1 MSRRVVPQR
10 MIFRLLLIRWLK
22 KSSELSK
29 KRRGQRDKRHKG
41 LAVER
46 KRVSQSMG

>member
-10 MIFRLLLIRWLK
+10 MIFRLLPIRWLK

-29 KRRGQRDKRHKG
+29 KRREQRDKRHKE
-41 LAVER
+41 LAER